1 LKIYTKTG
9 DKGQTG
15 LYDGTRVDKD
25 SLRVESYGTIDELSS
40 SLGFARNFVED
51 PEIVTIIFKLQR
63 DLFDVAGE
71 LATLNK
77 EKIPKSIK
85 EEDVQ
90 YLENIID
97 HYMEKI
103 PKVDK
108 FIIPGSNK
116 ASAALH
122 VSRTIC
128 RRAERRL
135 LTLSRHENINPSLLK
150 YINRLSDCIYSMAR
164 FIETDLIYVNS

>member
-1 LKIYTKTG
+1 MKIYTKTG
-9 DKGQTG
+9 DNGQTG
-15 LYDGTRVDKD
+15 LYDGTRIDKD
-25 SLRVESYGTIDELSS
+25 NIRVESYGTIDELSS
-40 SLGFARNFVED
+40 SLGFARNFIED
-51 PEIVTIIFKLQR
+51 TEIVTILFKLQR

-77 EKIPKSIK
+77 DKLPKIMD
-85 EEDVQ
+85 EDNVQ

-97 HYMEKI
+97 YYIEKV

-116 ASAALH
+116 PSAALH

-135 LTLSRHENINPSLLK
+135 LTLSRHEKINPILVK
-150 YINRLSDCIYSMAR
+150 YINRLSDCIYALAR
-164 FIETDLIYVNS
+164 FLETELIYIN